1 MKISLMTLGCPR
13 WDLDTICERGREY
26 GFDGIDFR
34 GLLNEIDIT
43 VLPEFT
49 ADVDATMCK
58 IADAGLEVS
67 GIASSIN
74 VCVPEARERNLEEA
88 KRAGSGLS
96 GFCEVVRLA

>member
-1 MKISLMTLGCPR
+1 MQKGSFRIWRSPDSDFYSDETLRAVEVYTPGC
-13 WDLDTICERGREY
+13 L
-26 GFDGIDFR
+26 
-34 GLLNEIDIT
+34 
-43 VLPEFT
+43 
-49 ADVDATMCK
+49 CK